1 MLRISI
7 LLFLFLCQ
15 FSFSQEI
22 NKKDTLKYELN
33 QITVTATRFP
43 EKIMQVPY
51 AVSYISGI
59 ELQNVKGYGLDEVL
73 SQVPGVLAQSRYGGQ
88 DVRISIRGFGARG
101 SGDRSN
107 AGTSRGIRIMIDGF
121 PETEPDGRTS
131 FDMVDLNAAQN
142 IEILRSN
149 ASALWGNASGGIIN
163 ISTVPSSD
171 YQGIG
176 IKGMFGSFGFQKYG
190 LSFSSNIGNG
200 KVFGS
205 INSSISDGWRVHSAA
220 KRTVIDLG
228 IISQMAPQTQ
238 LGIFLLGAS
247 NIFHI
252 PGPLTQAQF
261 DSNPQQAN
269 ATYFSRDERRYNR
282 LGRIGASIDHQI
294 DESNE
299 VSGMA
304 FVSTKYLQRSE
315 RGTYRDFTRYH
326 VGGNFIYRNL
336 LTLTE
341 NLFNRFA
348 AGVDEAYQD
357 GSISF
362 FSLSSTNG
370 RGSTLND
377 HKREGANN
385 LGAFLQDELKIGEKV
400 TILLGGRY
408 DNIGYYNEDF
418 LDPSFGVGEKHFE
431 RFTPKAGIT
440 YMFSPSHSIYANLG
454 GGVEAPAGNETDPAS
469 TYGQDTVYL
478 LNPLLSPIVSTTLE
492 AGTKQVFFLS
502 NPELLQSFSYDIAFY
517 YINIK
522 NDIVPYRGGRF
533 YFTAGKTNRMGIEFG
548 SSINFDYGFTLKGAL
563 TMSDNKYIDYT
574 VDSAHYGKPGKFA
587 DYKDNKVAGTPGM
600 FYNVSL
606 TCAPSVAKGFYLTL
620 DLNGIGKYFADD
632 ANKIEVPAFGII
644 NISAGLN
651 KPLKITENFAV
662 SGFITVNNVTDKKYV
677 GSAFINPDIVGGVPV
692 YLEPGMP
699 RNITASLSFNF

>member
-1 MLRISI
+1 MQK
-7 LLFLFLCQ
+7 LFLVLFLSMCQ
-15 FSFSQEI
+15 FIFSQERS
-22 NKKDTLKYELN
+22 KKDTLKYELD
-33 QITVTATRFP
+33 QITITSTRFP
-43 EKIMQVPY
+43 ELIMQVPY
-51 AVSYISGI
+51 AVSYIS
-59 ELQNVKGYGLDEVL
+59 ETALQNTKGYGLDEVL
-73 SQVPGVLAQSRYGGQ
+73 SQIPGVLAQSRYGGQ

-131 FDMVDLNAAQN
+131 FDMVDLNSAQS
-142 IEILRSN
+142 IEVLRSN

-163 ISTVPSSD
+163 ISTVPASD

-190 LSFSSNIGNG
+190 LSFGSNLGDG

-220 KRTVIDLG
+220 KRSVIDLG

-238 LGIFLLGAS
+238 LGIFLLGSS

-269 ATYFSRDERRYNR
+269 ATYLARDERRYNR
-282 LGRIGASIDHQI
+282 LGRIGASIDHHI
-294 DESNE
+294 DESNQL
-299 VSGMA
+299 SGMA
-304 FVSTKYLQRSE
+304 FINSKYLQRSE
-315 RGTYRDFTRYH
+315 RGTFREFTRYH
-326 VGGNFIYRNL
+326 VGGNFIYSNL
-336 LTLTE
+336 TTLSE
-341 NLFNRFA
+341 NLINRFS

-362 FSLSSTNG
+362 FSLSPTNG

-385 LGAFLQDELKIGEKV
+385 LGAFLQDELKIGEKL
-400 TILLGGRY
+400 TLLLGGRY
-408 DNIGYYNEDF
+408 DNIAYYNENF
-418 LDPSFGVGEKHFE
+418 LDPSLGVGEKHFE
-431 RFTPKAGIT
+431 KFTPKAGIT
-440 YMFSPSHSIYANLG
+440 YMLSPSHSIYANLG
-454 GGVEAPAGNETDPAS
+454 GGVEAPAGNETDPTG

-478 LNPLLSPIVSTTLE
+478 INPLLSPIVSTTLE
-492 AGTKQVFFLS
+492 AGTKQIFFLK
-502 NPELLQSFSYDIAFY
+502 NQEFLQSFSYDIALY
-517 YINIK
+517 YIDIK

-548 SSINFDYGFTLKGAL
+548 SSINFNYGFTLKGAL
-563 TMSDNKYIDYT
+563 TISDNKYVDYK
-574 VDSAHYGKPGKFA
+574 VDSVHYGNPGKFA
-587 DYKDNKVAGTPGM
+587 EYKDNKVAGTPGM

-606 TCAPSVAKGFYLTL
+606 TFAPSMLKGFYLAL
-620 DLNGIGKYFADD
+620 DFNGIGKYFADD

-644 NISAGLN
+644 NISVGLN
-651 KPLKITENFAV
+651 KPWKIAEHFAV
-662 SGFITVNNVTDKKYV
+662 TGFLTVSNLTDKNYV
-677 GSAFINPDIVGGVPV
+677 GSAFINPDIVNKVPV

-699 RNITASLSFNF
+699 RNLTASLSFNF